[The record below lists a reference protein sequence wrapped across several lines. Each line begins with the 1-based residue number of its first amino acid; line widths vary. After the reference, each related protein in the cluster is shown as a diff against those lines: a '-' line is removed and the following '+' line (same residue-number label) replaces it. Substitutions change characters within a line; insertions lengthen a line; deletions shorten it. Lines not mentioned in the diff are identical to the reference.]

1 MAPLATEKL
10 NPKVVRFCFVA
21 FTAEPCAAIVY
32 IGLPDLRSAIPRW
45 VQHGGNTT
53 APPTAMSDPAGRGM
67 GCLHYA
73 ALALGVQRAEP
84 AAMVALC
91 VTGLERTFPLVAPNI
106 AATHVDAVGRDHV
119 DVFVVLDE
127 PHGAGW
133 THHATDRKFYPA
145 LPYPGNLSVEEA
157 LGDFL
162 KPVSVSRSSYAP
174 PACGLATSAYPENTI
189 GDKPGAI
196 NQAAYAKRNECWN
209 AVQAREVS
217 RGERYAWVIS
227 ARSDVSYGMR
237 LPRYEDWPAAP
248 PGARFVCSEQLGHCV
263 GPMTLNAGLEDQW
276 GLVSRA
282 AAPVYFEAVQ
292 RMHDRCLY
300 RAVEAAGP
308 CAVDQAGVKG
318 GGLMQVCKGNNGPS
332 ASRLAI
338 PLIAYGVNLCQLP
351 IIPVDNKHIQRTWE
365 LHHAH
370 DPRPRLSLIGLNASL
385 PRAVYDLVSHQ
396 TTADGIYRQVNVPSH
411 PSLFETYMREFE
423 RANGTLTYD
432 LKLGVHGEPIAE
444 SHMHMNIRGRSREDR
459 AKFDDQEAACA
470 ADVRRAIEETG
481 WRLDSRRRNAR

>member
-1 MAPLATEKL
+1 MTRLRWL
-10 NPKVVRFCFVA
+10 VA
-21 FTAEPCAAIVY
+21 
-32 IGLPDLRSAIPRW
+32 
-45 VQHGGNTT
+45 
-53 APPTAMSDPAGRGM
+53 
-67 GCLHYA
+67 A
-73 ALALGVQRAEP
+73 ALHISVSNGTAK
-84 AAMVALC
+84 VAVC
-91 VTGLERTFPLVAPNI
+91 ITGLDRTFAQVAPNI
-106 AATHVDAVGRDHV
+106 AATHLEAVGRDLV
-119 DVFVVLDE
+119 DVYVVLGTLNEAEHD
-127 PHGAGW
+127 
-133 THHATDRKFYPA
+133 HARHVPGRDRP
-145 LPYPGNLSVEEA
+145 PYPGNLSLAEA
-157 LGDFL
+157 LDGFI
-162 KPVSVSRSSYAP
+162 KPVWTTRQTFEAP
-174 PACGLATSAYPENTI
+174 TCGVAAAGIPPDRPVLAHQS
-189 GDKPGAI
+189 
-196 NQAAYAKRNECWN
+196 AYAKRNACWKEI
-209 AVQAREVS
+209 QRRELGRGARYE
-217 RGERYAWVIS
+217 WVLNLRTDI
-227 ARSDVSYGMR
+227 SYGMR
-237 LPRYEDWPAAP
+237 LPPYGAWPENP
-248 PGARFVCSEQLGHCV
+248 TGTKFVCSEQLGHCKSA
-263 GPMTLNAGLEDQW
+263 LLWSAGLEDQW